1 MYGNKTKRIAE
12 TETRR
17 LGQVVFVSLICLF
30 AIWIGTGCQMS
41 RIRSFDLD
49 MGGLEMEFYEPN
61 EFTEGTISLITNTMP
76 IMPVSYPKLMPLE
89 RSSR

>member
-1 MYGNKTKRIAE
+1 
-12 TETRR
+12 
-17 LGQVVFVSLICLF
+17 
-30 AIWIGTGCQMS
+30 MS

-61 EFTEGTISLITNTMP
+61 EFTEGTIGLITNTMP